1 MKMSSQKQR
10 PLAGALRLDWNN
22 DAPPPPP
29 APIAEAQEAS
39 QLDPSDDEVDEAIQE
54 LGLGSWPRP
63 DATEKQMKEAGQAK
77 REVAAHKKRALE
89 LKRQRKERKME
100 KKRLM
105 EQNERAQEE
114 QLKVEKEEEEEEEQ
128 KFAAMMQRRR
138 NELQEKQFLFRRFL
152 MEELG
157 NLQVRDAWDKRIFE

>member
-1 MKMSSQKQR
+1 M
-10 PLAGALRLDWNN
+10 
-22 DAPPPPP
+22 DAPEFRSVATRFRLELTDYSICLFQLHHPLQ
-29 APIAEAQEAS
+29 PIAEAQEAP

-54 LGLGSWPRP
+54 LGPGSWPRP
-63 DATEKQMKEAGQAK
+63 DATEEQMKEAGQAK

-89 LKRQRKERKME
+89 LKRQREERKLE

-105 EQNERAQEE
+105 EQEE
-114 QLKVEKEEEEEEEQ
+114 QLKGEKEEEEEEEQ

-152 MEELG
+152 MEDLRQPSSQGCLG
-157 NLQVRDAWDKRIFE
+157 